1 MVVSLPPVHL
11 IAAGLDPLL
20 DDSVEFALRLK
31 RLGVP
36 FHLKVFEK
44 VRTGMYCVCV
54 CVEYLVV
61 VNKVSCVQTG
71 GILSVH
77 THTHTHAL
85 SHSLAR
91 SHRCHMDS

>member
-1 MVVSLPPVHL
+1 MWAVFLFLFLLFLFTHWSASPAMVVSLPPVHL

-44 VRTGMYCVCV
+44 VRTGMYCVRV
-54 CVEYLVV
+54 C
-61 VNKVSCVQTG
+61 
-71 GILSVH
+71 
-77 THTHTHAL
+77 
-85 SHSLAR
+85 
-91 SHRCHMDS
+91 